1 MIACYAAKKSDN
13 SDRKSKLLYLFLSPY
28 PKPKPV
34 ISVPLCKIYPKT
46 KKFIDKTFEEK
57 VEKWGKHET
66 F

>member
-1 MIACYAAKKSDN
+1 MTGNVNLNIFFSPLTQNPNLN
-13 SDRKSKLLYLFLSPY
+13 SVCLWVRYT
-28 PKPKPV
+28 PKA
-34 ISVPLCKIYPKT
+34 